1 MCRSLPKPTVG
12 IAAVKLYDCET
23 APNPRRVRI
32 FLAEKGISVPMVQVD
47 LRNAA
52 QLEPDYMRLNPF
64 GLVPMLELDDGTR
77 IGESVAICR
86 YFEELHPEPPL
97 MGIDPLDKAVVEM
110 WQRRVE
116 MIGFDAAGDVLRNRA
131 RGMAGRAVAGVKEET
146 AQIPELVERGLQT
159 IGRFYRQLDE
169 RLGES
174 PFIAGER
181 FTIADITGLCMVDF
195 AKWSKITIPED
206 QENLLRWYE
215 TVSARPSAAA

>member
-1 MCRSLPKPTVG
+1 MSAAIETNHG
-12 IAAVKLYDCET
+12 TAAVKLYDCET

-32 FLAEKGISVPMVQVD
+32 FLAEKRTTVPMVQVD
-47 LRNAA
+47 LRSAA
-52 QLEPDYMRLNPF
+52 QLEPDYLKLNPF

-97 MGIDPLDKAVVEM
+97 MGVDALDRAVVEM

-116 MIGFDAAGDVLRNRA
+116 LIGFAAAGDVLRNRS
-131 RGMAGRAVAGVKEET
+131 RGLAGRAVAGVTEET
-146 AQIPELVERGLQT
+146 AQIPELAERGRRT
-159 IGRFYRQLDE
+159 VDRFYRQLDE
-169 RLGES
+169 RLAEM

-206 QENLLRWYE
+206 LPNLLRWHE
-215 TVSARPSAAA
+215 AVAGRPSAAA